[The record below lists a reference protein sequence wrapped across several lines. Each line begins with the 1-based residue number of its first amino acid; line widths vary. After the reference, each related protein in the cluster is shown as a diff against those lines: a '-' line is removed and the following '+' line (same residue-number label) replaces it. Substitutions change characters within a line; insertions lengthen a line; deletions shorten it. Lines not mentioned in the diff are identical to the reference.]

1 MTATDAGKPRFRR
14 LRIVHALPVV
24 PLFLVGL
31 LVAGNVAD
39 NSFLWH
45 IRAGSLQAST
55 GTVLSSDPFSFSR
68 FGESWRTQSWLA
80 ELGYAQMES
89 WFTGLGWA
97 NWMVFTASVVIV
109 GLMGIA
115 VYRRTPSPVTT
126 GVILV
131 LAVWLVAPFMQPR
144 PVIFSFI
151 LLAALVVV
159 LQNREQAL
167 WLVVPIIWIWAGV
180 HGSWIIG
187 GLLIALEWIRTADRR
202 LFTAGAL
209 ALVASL
215 ATPHGFGTWQ
225 IVIDFLGAQDALAL
239 MQEWKVPDFGSPA
252 QMPYVLVLAGIIGAS
267 IRGKVAP
274 RDLVVI
280 LPFLFLGLT
289 ARRTVVPATIV
300 LLPWAAAAFPPIQ
313 VPRARAR
320 LVPFVAVTV
329 LAVLALVPM
338 LVAQNGRLLA
348 ERFPSDGAR
357 EAMAGLV
364 TFQDTAAGGYLI
376 YREFPDR
383 LVWIDDRAELYG
395 VEMLTEYTDAVS
407 GRYEDTFAKYGFEAA
422 LTQASWPLT
431 ERLINDGWTTAYE
444 DEYFLVLLP
453 PE

>member
-1 MTATDAGKPRFRR
+1 MSANDAEVKKSPR

-24 PLFLVGL
+24 PMFLVGII
-31 LVAGNVAD
+31 VAGAVAD

-45 IRAGSLQAST
+45 IRAGSVQTAT
-55 GTVLSSDPFSFSR
+55 GQVLANDPFSFSK
-68 FGESWRTQSWLA
+68 FGEPWRTQSWLA

-89 WFTGLGWA
+89 WFDGLAWA
-97 NWMVFTASVVIV
+97 NWMVFLASVVII
-109 GLMGIA
+109 GLMGLA
-115 VYRRTPSPVTT
+115 VYRRTPSPITT
-126 GVILV
+126 GIILV
-131 LAVWLVAPFMQPR
+131 VAVWLVGPFMQPR
-144 PVIFSFI
+144 PVIFSFV

-187 GLLIALEWIRTADRR
+187 GLLIVLEWVRTTDRR
-202 LFTAGAL
+202 LFMAGAL

-215 ATPHGFGTWQ
+215 ATPHGLGTWQ
-225 IVIDFLGAQDALAL
+225 IVFDFLESQDALAL

-274 RDLVVI
+274 RDLIVI

-300 LLPWAAAAFPPIQ
+300 LLPWAAAAFPPLE
-313 VPRARAR
+313 VPRTRAK
-320 LVPFVAVTV
+320 LVPVVAVAM
-329 LAVLALVPM
+329 LSVLALVPM

-348 ERFPSDGAR
+348 ERFPSDAAR
-357 EAMAGLV
+357 EAMAGRN

-376 YREFPDR
+376 YREFPER

-395 VEMLTEYTDAVS
+395 VEMLTEYTEAVA
-407 GRYEDTFAKYGFEAA
+407 GRYEETFAKYEFEAA
-422 LTQASWPLT
+422 LTQPTWPLT
-431 ERLINDGWTTAYE
+431 DRLIEDGWTTAHE
-444 DEYFLVLLP
+444 DEFFLVLLP
-453 PE
+453 PK